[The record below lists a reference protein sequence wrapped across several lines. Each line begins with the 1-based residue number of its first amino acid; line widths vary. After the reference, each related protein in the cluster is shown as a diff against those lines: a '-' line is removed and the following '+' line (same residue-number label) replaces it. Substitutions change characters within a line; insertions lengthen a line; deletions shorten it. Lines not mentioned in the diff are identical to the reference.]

1 MLLFYL
7 RCHLH
12 YTTFFFKIGEGFT
25 SGFWIMTGYTL
36 FLYIDQKLTSQV
48 HEIVG
53 RINGRFGSL
62 TTVPIHHLVRCWYDD
77 NLTYHHMYIL
87 FFLMDDDGVL
97 GNFYEERKK
106 IKYISRILDIVC
118 VLDNETFS

>member
-1 MLLFYL
+1 MYAIILFVMFL
-7 RCHLH
+7 ND
-12 YTTFFFKIGEGFT
+12 GFT

-48 HEIVG
+48 HEIIG

-62 TTVPIHHLVRCWYDD
+62 TTVPIHHLVRSWYDA

-87 FFLMDDDGVL
+87 FFLMDDDAVL
-97 GNFYEERKK
+97 GNFYEEKK
-106 IKYISRILDIVC
+106 I
-118 VLDNETFS
+118 